1 MKDVL
6 RGLIIFYLSI
16 LTTSLSAGTIKAE
29 LDLEQG
35 GIDESFWITISIQG
49 SLDGD
54 VIEPDTK
61 DFEIQKTGQST
72 NISIVNG
79 SMSRQTQYTYQL
91 RPLKEGTLT
100 IPPFRARIDNQDLST
115 EPFSVAVKGGV
126 VPPSSGA
133 AGDPGKL
140 MLVERE
146 LPKSSLY
153 EGEVLITKIKLYIR
167 TRLTGATPARDA
179 NPEWRIVPIEGQK
192 NSEIVRDGANWS
204 VIEMHE
210 GLIPLRSGKLK
221 APAFGINA
229 TWIRP
234 IKRKPGPRSIFDMLQ
249 GGALGMGEEVSGKLL
264 STPVDVTVKP
274 LPSPAAPGFAD
285 IVGAFTMKADI
296 SKRNLNVGETSTVTI
311 EVKGQ
316 GALDRMSDLKLNIP
330 GAKIYADKPTLKESV
345 QAGVGLV
352 STKTFKFAVV
362 PQGAGSLNLGTL
374 KIAGFNPF
382 TEVYDQLSADLGVI
396 LVSGQAA
403 ATVAGQDATPPA
415 VVPSTSQ
422 SNETNHNQSISKAPI
437 DLSAKPLAEG
447 EVSKPRVWYL
457 SPVALAAELLMV
469 ALIIAAFVLRKTWQK
484 VRIATAKEDVDL
496 KSHLTEALGHLERGD
511 TVSVSAAVL
520 ALKKHLAEPGQDPA
534 AMTSLDVLNA
544 AGTRVLAPERL
555 ASLQRLLAQLDKQA
569 YSEDSNGGLPTSM
582 IDEFKS
588 LLRDLEAKG
597 V

>member
-1 MKDVL
+1 MK
-6 RGLIIFYLSI
+6 GLVSGFFVFYLAI
-16 LTTSLSAGTIKAE
+16 VTTTLNAGTIKAE
-29 LDLEQG
+29 LDLEHG
-35 GIDESFWITISIQG
+35 GLDESFWITISIQG

-54 VIEPDTK
+54 VMVPESK
-61 DFEIQKTGQST
+61 EFEIQKTGQST
-72 NISIVNG
+72 NISIING

-91 RPLKEGTLT
+91 RPLKEGKLT

-115 EPFSVAVKGGV
+115 EPFSVTVKGGV
-126 VPPSSGA
+126 VPPGSGA
-133 AGDPGKL
+133 ASDPGKFVF
-140 MLVERE
+140 VERE
-146 LPKSSLY
+146 VPKSSLY

-179 NPEWRIVPIEGQK
+179 SPEWRIVPIEGQK

-296 SKRNLNVGETSTVTI
+296 SKRNLNVGDTSTVTI

-316 GALDRMSDLKLNIP
+316 GALDRMSDIKLNIP
-330 GAKIYADKPTLKESV
+330 GAKIYSDKPVLKESV
-345 QAGVGLV
+345 QAGAGLV

-362 PQGAGSLNLGTL
+362 PQGPGSLNLGML
-374 KIAGFNPF
+374 KLAGFNPF
-382 TEVYDQLSADLGVI
+382 TEVYDHLSVDLGV
-396 LVSGQAA
+396 LVVSGQGAA
-403 ATVAGQDATPPA
+403 IGAGQNSTPPA
-415 VVPSTSQ
+415 VAPTASAI
-422 SNETNHNQSISKAPI
+422 NETNHNQSTPPAPT
-437 DLSAKPLAEG
+437 DLSAKPLREG
-447 EVSKPRVWYL
+447 EVLRPRAWYL

-520 ALKKHLAEPGQDPA
+520 ALKKHLAVPGQDPA
-534 AMTSLDVLNA
+534 AMTSFDVLNA
-544 AGTRVLAPERL
+544 ASTRVLAAERL

-569 YSEDSNGGLPTSM
+569 YSDDSNGGIPTSM